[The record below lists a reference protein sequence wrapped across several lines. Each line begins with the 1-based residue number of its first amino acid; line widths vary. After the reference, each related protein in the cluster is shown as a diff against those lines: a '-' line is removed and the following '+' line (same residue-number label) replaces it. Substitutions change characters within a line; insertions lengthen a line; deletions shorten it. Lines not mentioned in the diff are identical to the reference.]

1 VARKVTGSRF
11 LGAAL
16 GAGAILGAGPGR
28 VTGQTPQV
36 EATVETEPV
45 PSSGDAADDAAVWVH
60 PADPGLS
67 TIIGTDKDSGLA
79 VYDLDGLEIQ
89 FLSDGRLNNVDVRYD
104 FPLGVTA
111 VDIVAAGNRSDD
123 TIAVYK
129 VDPVTGELA
138 NVTAGPL
145 SIGIG
150 EAYGFCL
157 YHSHVSGNY
166 YAFVNDKDGDVEQWR
181 LQDNGQGLVEAVL
194 VRSFGVG
201 SQTEGMAADDELG
214 WLYIGEEAE
223 GIWRYGAEP
232 DAGPQRTQVDSTGGQ
247 GHLTDDVEG
256 LAIYYAAGGTGY
268 LLASSQGSSE
278 FAVYRRQGDNE
289 YLMTFEVTGAG
300 GIDDVSGT
308 DGIDVCNVALGQ
320 SFPLGVF
327 VAQDNSNP
335 GDNQNFKLVPWDSI
349 AGAGDEPLDVDT
361 LWDPRGIRGDIN
373 GDGAVGITDILLL
386 LAQWGPCPDPPRPC
400 PADLDRDGAVG
411 VNDLQILLSNW
422 E

>member
-1 VARKVTGSRF
+1 VSRNGTGSRF
-11 LGAAL
+11 LSATL
-16 GAGAILGAGPGR
+16 VVGAIFGAGPGR
-28 VTGQTPQV
+28 VTGQTPQA

-60 PADPGLS
+60 PDDAGSS

-79 VYDLDGLEIQ
+79 VYDLAGQEIQ
-89 FLSDGRLNNVDVRYD
+89 FLSDGRLNNVDVRYG
-104 FPLGVTA
+104 FPLGGEV

-123 TIAVYK
+123 TIAVYR
-129 VDPVTGELA
+129 VDPVSRDLVSA
-138 NVTAGPL
+138 TAGSLP
-145 SIGIG
+145 IGIG

-157 YHSHVSGNY
+157 YHSPVSGNY
-166 YAFVNDKDGDVEQWR
+166 YAFVNDQGGDVEQWR

-214 WLYIGEEAE
+214 WLYVGEEAE

-232 DAGPQRTQVDSTGGQ
+232 DAGTQRTQVDSTGSQ
-247 GHLTDDVEG
+247 GHLTADVEG

-278 FAVYRRQGDNE
+278 FTVYRRQGEND
-289 YLMTFEVTGAG
+289 YVMTFEVTGAG

-320 SFPLGVF
+320 VFPLGVF

-349 AGAGDEPLDVDT
+349 AGAGAEPLDVDT
-361 LWDPRGIRGDIN
+361 SWNPRGIRGDIN
-373 GDGAVGITDILLL
+373 GDGEVGINDFLML
-386 LAQWGPCPDPPRPC
+386 LARWGPCPDPPDPC
-400 PADLDRDGAVG
+400 PADVDHDGIVG
-411 VNDLQILLSNW
+411 VNDFLILMSNW
-422 E
+422 G